1 MVQVFG
7 DVTLDT
13 GDDGV
18 SVVEIHRP
26 PANYFDVHLI
36 RQLAEAYGVAEAD
49 GRTRALLL
57 CSEGKHFCAGGDFSG
72 ASDAEPL
79 PEDLASTL
87 YAEAVRLFEVAV
99 PVVAVVQGAAIG
111 GGLGLACS
119 ADFRV
124 ACPEARFSAN
134 FARMGFHQGFG
145 LTVTLPAIIGGQRT
159 AELCY
164 TGRRLGGE
172 EAGRIGLVDRLV
184 PLAEVRVA
192 AHELAAEI
200 AGSAPLAVRSIKQ
213 TLRGGLAERIRQVS
227 QREASEQAWL
237 RDTADFAEGVAATAE
252 RRTPNFVGR

>member
-1 MVQVFG
+1 
-7 DVTLDT
+7 
-13 GDDGV
+13 
-18 SVVEIHRP
+18 
-26 PANYFDVHLI
+26 
-36 RQLAEAYGVAEAD
+36 
-49 GRTRALLL
+49 
-57 CSEGKHFCAGGDFSG
+57 
-72 ASDAEPL
+72 
-79 PEDLASTL
+79 
-87 YAEAVRLFEVAV
+87 
-99 PVVAVVQGAAIG
+99 
-111 GGLGLACS
+111 
-119 ADFRV
+119 
-124 ACPEARFSAN
+124 
-134 FARMGFHQGFG
+134 MGFHQGFG
-145 LTVTLPAIIGGQRT
+145 LTVTLPAIVGGQRT